1 MHDSYTSYGQGKLT
15 LTQIWAAAK
24 SSPDGAKGG
33 WLALDCEA
41 GKILYSAKVTLRE
54 LPKMNPEW
62 PVGDE
67 RPVPEV
73 VVGSKDQEGD
83 TDMQA
88 EEFKSCT
95 TANQEP
101 EPKINILKP
110 LPNGTGPIGTMDLE
124 DEDGDTLQNEI
135 SGCLQPKE
143 GSM

>member
-1 MHDSYTSYGQGKLT
+1 MT

-33 WLALDCEA
+33 LLALDCEA

-54 LPKMNPEW
+54 LPKTNPEW

-88 EEFKSCT
+88 EEFKSCP
-95 TANQEP
+95 TAN
-101 EPKINILKP
+101 
-110 LPNGTGPIGTMDLE
+110 
-124 DEDGDTLQNEI
+124 
-135 SGCLQPKE
+135 
-143 GSM
+143 